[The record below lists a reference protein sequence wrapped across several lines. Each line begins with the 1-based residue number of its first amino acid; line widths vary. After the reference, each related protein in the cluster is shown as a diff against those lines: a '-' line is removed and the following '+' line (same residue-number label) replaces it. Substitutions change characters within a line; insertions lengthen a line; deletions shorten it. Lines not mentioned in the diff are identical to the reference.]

1 MNNLTNQYL
10 ETQYYDVGEKNAKIF
25 NITERIKEINNY
37 VSGEYS
43 QNKQDTT
50 CLINE
55 TWATKTTK
63 NGYIYNNDYPNPDAN
78 SRYLIY
84 LYDKELYDKVNFDT
98 RYDNACP
105 ISEHPYESVSIASS
119 KFSKLF
125 FAIKESINNNFI
137 QDYINDLNELNKI
150 FNEKN
155 KYLVDSLEGIGAPIG
170 NIIKST
176 VGYVSGKDN
185 VFSLLN
191 CKFVGENKKILLD
204 ILYTSLGVYL
214 DYFGIL
220 TILLSI
226 FLFIGVIFILIVIK
240 NTEQEGKG
248 NGNNN
253 DYLENLNDIWKGNNL
268 NQQYLNSNM
277 PTEELISIK

>member
-1 MNNLTNQYL
+1 MT
-10 ETQYYDVGEKNAKIF
+10 
-25 NITERIKEINNY
+25 
-37 VSGEYS
+37 
-43 QNKQDTT
+43 
-50 CLINE
+50 
-55 TWATKTTK
+55 
-63 NGYIYNNDYPNPDAN
+63 
-78 SRYLIY
+78 
-84 LYDKELYDKVNFDT
+84 
-98 RYDNACP
+98 
-105 ISEHPYESVSIASS
+105 
-119 KFSKLF
+119 
-125 FAIKESINNNFI
+125 IKESINNNFI
-137 QDYINDLNELNKI
+137 QDYINDLNELNQI

-214 DYFGIL
+214 DYFGIM

-226 FLFIGVIFILIVIK
+226 FLFIGVIFILIIIK
-240 NTEQEGKG
+240 NTELEGKG